1 MSHIDPSVRAEPDT
15 SLEGRSESRVSLPV
29 LIYLSDSNGP
39 QTTELVVSEN
49 VSRRGVRVFTKRRCE
64 PGEHR
69 QIAPAVN
76 RLRLTAEIVYCTMI
90 SFNRYWVGLKI
101 HQDRPEWW
109 KAS

>member
-1 MSHIDPSVRAEPDT
+1 MA
-15 SLEGRSESRVSLPV
+15 LEGRAETRVSLPV

-39 QTTELVVSEN
+39 ETTELVVSEN
-49 VSRRGVRVFTKRRCE
+49 VSRRGVRLVTKRRCD

-69 QIAPAVN
+69 QIAPFAN
-76 RLRLTAEIVYCTMI
+76 RLRLTAEIVYCKMI
-90 SFNRYWVGLKI
+90 SFNSYWVGLKI